1 MQSPLHL
8 VLAILTTLTTLAA
21 AQFTPITTLLPTPSY
36 TGCLP
41 PGPLL
46 PPPTNLPES
55 NHIKSATD
63 NLTKA
68 LDSALKGD
76 IRAGW
81 AVDNV
86 SFSLA
91 FASPGHDRCH
101 DDKPVWE
108 YHHRGKLNEKGVGV
122 ADGDTQYLIGSV
134 SKVFS
139 DLVLLKATSKSGA
152 GVSLQ
157 DPVTKFFPELRDK
170 RALVR
175 WEDVTLEA
183 LAGHLGG
190 ISPNCKC

>member
-1 MQSPLHL
+1 MNSTLL
-8 VLAILTTLTTLAA
+8 TCILFLTTAT

-46 PPPTNLPES
+46 PPPTNLPNS
-55 NHIKSATD
+55 KYIKSATD

-91 FASPGHDRCH
+91 FASPGYDRDH
-101 DDKPVWE
+101 YSKPVWE
-108 YHHRGKLNEKGVGV
+108 YHHRGKLNEKGVDEV
-122 ADGDTQYLIGSV
+122 DGDTQYLIGSV

-139 DLVLLKATSKSGA
+139 DLVLLKTTASEDGD

-170 RALVR
+170 GALVR

-190 ISPNCKC
+190 IPPNCKC